1 MNIAGRAAAVAPGM
15 ADNLSAFA
23 GVYQT
28 HSLPDIAGKPAEP
41 GFELAVSVNSQG
53 KPYGFLCLLCIY
65 PRKPAL
71 SCPSHI
77 MCLRAYES

>member
-53 KPYGFLCLLCIY
+53 KPYFLFMFIMHIPTENSLVLFIPHHVFACI
-65 PRKPAL
+65 
-71 SCPSHI
+71 
-77 MCLRAYES
+77 